1 MIQVRN
7 VPDRLHRELTRRARL
22 RGQTLTQYIEEV
34 LEREVERPTRHE
46 VLARIF
52 SREPVEM
59 SPSAAE
65 IIRQERD
72 SR

>member
-7 VPDRLHRELTRRARL
+7 VPDRLHRELAKRAAL
-22 RGQTLTQYIEEV
+22 RGQTLTQYIEEI
-34 LEREVERPTRHE
+34 LEREVGRPTRQE
-46 VLARIF
+46 VLARIA
-52 SREPVEM
+52 SREPVELN
-59 SPSAAE
+59 PSAAE